1 MSSTILDLFIQ
12 DFVTSH
18 KISNNRHSWKTL
30 VSRWFAE
37 SSPATKVF
45 QFSSGG
51 SEHYAIGTLLGTPT
65 GDVYRI
71 EMTHCGRGNE
81 EELRLDCLRMMSAE
95 THTTIDIQKF
105 VTSQKEEIAVISLTT
120 RNRGLMNIAF
130 VIRFTDKSLQ
140 TPFLWGCGNI

>member
-1 MSSTILDLFIQ
+1 MLDLFIQ

-37 SSPATKVF
+37 SSPTTKVF

-51 SEHYAIGTLLGTPT
+51 TEHYAIGTHIGTPT
-65 GDVYRI
+65 GDVFRI
-71 EMTHCGRGNE
+71 EMTHNSKSNE
-81 EELRLDCLRMMSAE
+81 EHRLDCLRMMSAE
-95 THTTIDIQKF
+95 THTAIDIQNY
-105 VTSQKEEIAVISLTT
+105 QKEEITVISLTT

-130 VIRFTDKSLQ
+130 VIRFTDKFLQ
-140 TPFLWGCGNI
+140 NPFLLGCGNI